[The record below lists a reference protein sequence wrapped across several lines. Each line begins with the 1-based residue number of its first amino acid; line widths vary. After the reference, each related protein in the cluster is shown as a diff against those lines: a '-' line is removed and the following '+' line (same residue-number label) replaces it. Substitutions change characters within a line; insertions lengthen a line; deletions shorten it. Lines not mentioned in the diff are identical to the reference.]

1 MPQSRFVL
9 EAGLF
14 FVVYSYC
21 ARRSARIKPSI
32 VLVLPG
38 SLLVAGKLLIFL
50 SPLRAYAML
59 SLTRTTEA
67 AGRSILKP
75 LSVTVTG

>member
-21 ARRSARIKPSI
+21 ARRSAR
-32 VLVLPG
+32 G
-38 SLLVAGKLLIFL
+38 Y
-50 SPLRAYAML
+50 R
-59 SLTRTTEA
+59 
-67 AGRSILKP
+67 
-75 LSVTVTG
+75 